1 MPRLSVVLVA
11 HGEQAHL
18 EELASSALHGDVE
31 LVVIDDA
38 SPDHGPELLDALA
51 VRDDRVRIHHLTERA
66 GLGEARNLAL
76 ELARGEYVWF
86 VNASDVLAPGA
97 PGRVLD
103 RLAEVEPDVLL
114 VGDRIEDALGHSR
127 RGPHA
132 ALVRRLTGVVTLD
145 EEPALAAAAPRAWD
159 KVLRRVGLGRF
170 APGRHGELTVTWP
183 ALLRARR
190 IAALAGASY
199 VRRELE
205 NATQVPGAPFEP
217 YEELLS
223 GADERTRRVVAP
235 AMARH
240 LLALLDRVPARD
252 RRDFFRQASEIFA
265 RARMG
270 DEPRPPGR
278 VDRLRL
284 ELLER
289 DAYAAY
295 RALGRGL
302 EARRR
307 APGLAA
313 VGGIRE
319 ARARVR
325 KASLE
330 HQYRAALRRPLD
342 PELAVYGAYWFR
354 GFSCNPRAIYERAAE
369 LVPHVRGVWV
379 VKQGATVPEGVEHVV
394 ANSPE
399 YFDAIARAGYL
410 VNNVNFPNHLVK
422 REGSVHVMTHH
433 GTPLKRMGLDLRYAH
448 HAGRRMDFDTL
459 LERCRRWD
467 FSVSSNRHSSLVW
480 ERVYPVPFE
489 TLEVGYPRNDA
500 LATATDEDAQRLREQ
515 LGIAP
520 GQTAVLYAPTHREY
534 RSGYAPTLDLGRL
547 AAALGDDHVVLA
559 RQHYFY
565 DADPLVRDL
574 HRAGRLLDVAS
585 HPSVEELCIA
595 SDVLLTD
602 YSSIMFDYAVLDRP
616 IVIHAPDWD
625 VYRELRGT
633 YFDLLAEPPGA
644 VARTE
649 DELVDLFASGA
660 VSDLEADQ
668 ARAAFRAR
676 FAALDDGRAAERVV
690 RRVWLGEREPAP
702 PPVPSPAR

>member
-1 MPRLSVVLVA
+1 MPRLSVVLVV

-18 EELASSALHGDVE
+18 DEVTSAALRGDDVE
-31 LVVIDDA
+31 LVVVDDA

-51 VRDDRVRIHHLTERA
+51 ARDERVRVHHLTERV

-76 ELARGEYVWF
+76 ELAVGEYVWF
-86 VNASDVLAPGA
+86 VNASDVPAPG
-97 PGRVLD
+97 GVLA
-103 RLAEVEPDVLL
+103 RLAETSPDVLL
-114 VGDRIEDALGHSR
+114 VGDRIEDVLGRSR

-132 ALVRRLTGVVTLD
+132 ALVRRLTGTVTLD
-145 EEPALAAAAPRAWD
+145 EEPGLADAAPRAWD
-159 KVLRRVGLGRF
+159 KVFRRDGLGRF
-170 APGRHGELTVTWP
+170 AAGRHGELTVSWP
-183 ALLRARR
+183 ALLGARR
-190 IAALAGASY
+190 IAAVPGTSY
-199 VRRELE
+199 MRRELE
-205 NATQVPGAPFEP
+205 NATRVPGSPFEA
-217 YEELLS
+217 YESVLR
-223 GADERTRRVVAP
+223 GADERTRRVVVP

-240 LLALLDRVPARD
+240 LLSLLDRIPEGE
-252 RRDFFRQASEIFA
+252 RREFFRRASELYRRHRTA
-265 RARMG
+265 
-270 DEPRPPGR
+270 DEPASPRHR
-278 VDRLRL
+278 
-284 ELLER
+284 LLER

-295 RALGRGL
+295 RLLDQGI

-307 APGLAA
+307 APSLAP
-313 VGGIRE
+313 VRK
-319 ARARVR
+319 ARGRLR

-330 HQYRAALRRPLD
+330 RHYRSRLRAPLD

-354 GFSCNPRAIYERAAE
+354 GYACNPRAIYERAAE

-379 VKQGATVPEGVEHVV
+379 VRPGATVPDGVEHVV
-394 ANSPE
+394 ANTPE

-410 VNNVNFPNHLVK
+410 VNNVNFPNNLVK

-433 GTPLKRMGLDLRYAH
+433 GTPLKRMGLDLRHAH
-448 HAGRRMDFDTL
+448 HAGRKMDFAAL

-467 FSVSSNRHSSLVW
+467 FSVSSNRHSTLIW

-500 LATATDEDAQRLREQ
+500 LANATDADAQRLRAE

-534 RSGYAPTLDLGRL
+534 RSGYEPALDLGRL

-574 HRAGRLLDVAS
+574 HRVGRLLDVAA

-644 VARTE
+644 VARTD

-660 VSDLEADQ
+660 AYDTAVAE

-676 FAALDDGRAAERVV
+676 FASLDDGRAAERVV
-690 RRVWLGEREPAP
+690 RRVWLGEREATQ
-702 PPVPSPAR
+702 PPVPSTA

>member
-1 MPRLSVVLVA
+1 MPRLSVILVV

-18 EELASSALHGDVE
+18 EEVTSAALVGDDLE
-31 LVVIDDA
+31 LVVVDDA

-51 VRDDRVRIHHLTERA
+51 AGDERVRVHHLSERA
-66 GLGEARNLAL
+66 GLGAARNLAL

-86 VNASDVLAPGA
+86 VNASDLPAPGGVLA
-97 PGRVLD
+97 
-103 RLAEVEPDVLL
+103 RLAETSPDVLL

-132 ALVRRLTGVVTLD
+132 ALVRRLSGTVTLD
-145 EEPALAAAAPRAWD
+145 QEPRLGDAAPRAWD
-159 KVLRRVGLGRF
+159 KIFRREALARF

-183 ALLRARR
+183 ALLRAQR
-190 IAALAGASY
+190 IAAAPGTSY
-199 VRRELE
+199 VRRELD
-205 NATQVPGAPFEP
+205 NATRVSGTPFEP
-217 YEELLS
+217 YDSLLA
-223 GADERTRRVVAP
+223 GADERTRGLVVP

-240 LLALLDRVPARD
+240 LLTLLDRVPERE
-252 RRDFFRQASEIFA
+252 RREFFRRASEVY
-265 RARMG
+265 RRHRSG
-270 DEPRPPGR
+270 DEPTGA
-278 VDRLRL
+278 RLK
-284 ELLER
+284 LLER

-295 RALGRGL
+295 RLLEQGV

-307 APGLAA
+307 APSLAPA
-313 VGGIRE
+313 RK
-319 ARARVR
+319 ARARLR

-330 HQYRAALRRPLD
+330 RHYRSRLRAPLD

-354 GFSCNPRAIYERAAE
+354 GYSCNPRAIYERAAE

-379 VKQGATVPEGVEHVV
+379 VKPGATVPDGVEHVV
-394 ANSPE
+394 ANTPE

-448 HAGRRMDFDTL
+448 HAGRKMDFAAL
-459 LERCRRWD
+459 LERSRRWD
-467 FSVSSNRHSSLVW
+467 FSVSSNRHSTLVW

-500 LATATDEDAQRLREQ
+500 LANAGDEDAQRLRAE

-534 RSGYAPTLDLGRL
+534 RSGYVPALDLGRL
-547 AAALGDDHVVLA
+547 ATALGDDHLVHA

-660 VSDLEADQ
+660 AYDDGAGR

-676 FAALDDGRAAERVV
+676 FASLDDGRAAERVV
-690 RRVWLGEREPAP
+690 RRVWLGEREAAQ
-702 PPVPSPAR
+702 PPVPSTA

>member
-1 MPRLSVVLVA
+1 MLVV

-18 EELASSALHGDVE
+18 EEIASSALHGDVE
-31 LVVIDDA
+31 LVVVDDA

-51 VRDDRVRIHHLTERA
+51 AGDDRVRVHHLAERI
-66 GLGEARNLAL
+66 GLGEGRNLGL

-86 VNASDVLAPGA
+86 VNASDVVAPTG
-97 PGRVLD
+97 VLE
-103 RLAEVEPDVLL
+103 RLEETSPDVLL
-114 VGDRIEDALGHSR
+114 VGDRIEDALGRSR
-127 RGPHA
+127 PGPNT
-132 ALVRRLTGVVTLD
+132 ALVRRLKDVVTLD
-145 EEPALAAAAPRAWD
+145 EEPRLADAAPRAWD
-159 KVLRRVGLGRF
+159 KVLRREGLGRF
-170 APGRHGELTVTWP
+170 AQGRHGELTVTWP

-190 IAALAGASY
+190 IAAAPGTSY
-199 VRRELE
+199 TRRELE
-205 NATQVPGAPFEP
+205 NATRVAGSPFES
-217 YEELLS
+217 YEALLE
-223 GADERTRRVVAP
+223 GADERARRLVVP

-240 LLALLDRVPARD
+240 LLALLDRVPEGE
-252 RRDFFRQASEIFA
+252 RREFFRRASELYARHRTGGHPPPAGRVA
-265 RARMG
+265 RA
-270 DEPRPPGR
+270 
-278 VDRLRL
+278 RL

-295 RALGRGL
+295 RLL
-302 EARRR
+302 EGGVRARRR
-307 APGLAA
+307 APALKAA
-313 VGGIRE
+313 GGIGITRS
-319 ARARVR
+319 RLR

-330 HQYRAALRRPLD
+330 RHYRSRLRQPLD

-354 GFSCNPRAIYERAAE
+354 GYACNPRAIYERAAE
-369 LVPHVRGVWV
+369 LVPNVRGVWV
-379 VKQGATVPEGVEHVV
+379 VRPGATVPDGVEHVV
-394 ANSPE
+394 ANTPE
-399 YFDAIARAGYL
+399 YFDLVARAGYL

-448 HAGRRMDFDTL
+448 HASRRHDFAAM
-459 LERCRRWD
+459 LERSRRWD
-467 FSVSSNRHSSLVW
+467 FSVSSNRHSTLVW

-500 LATATDEDAQRLREQ
+500 LANATEEDAQRLRAS
-515 LGIAP
+515 LGITP

-534 RSGYAPTLDLGRL
+534 RSGYEPALDLGRL

-585 HPSVEELCIA
+585 HASVEELCIA

-644 VARTE
+644 VARSD
-649 DELVDLFASGA
+649 DELLDVFASGA
-660 VSDLEADQ
+660 AYDAEAGSV
-668 ARAAFRAR
+668 RAAFRAR
-676 FAALDDGRAAERVV
+676 FASLDDGRAAERVV

-702 PPVPSPAR
+702 RPVPSSTR

>member
-1 MPRLSVVLVA
+1 MPRLSVVLVT

-18 EELASSALHGDVE
+18 EEIASSALHGDVE
-31 LVVIDDA
+31 LVVVDDA
-38 SPDHGPELLDALA
+38 SPDHASEVLDALA
-51 VRDDRVRIHHLTERA
+51 AQDERVRVHHLAERA
-66 GLGEARNLAL
+66 GLGQARNLGL
-76 ELARGEYVWF
+76 ELARSEYVWF
-86 VNASDVLAPGA
+86 VNASDVVAPRG
-97 PGRVLD
+97 VLE
-103 RLAEVEPDVLL
+103 RLEETSPDVLL
-114 VGDRIEDALGHSR
+114 LGDRVEDALGRSR

-132 ALVRRLTGVVTLD
+132 ALVKRLTGVVTLD
-145 EEPALAAAAPRAWD
+145 EEPRLADAAPRAWD
-159 KVLRRVGLGRF
+159 KVIRREGLGRF
-170 APGRHGELTVTWP
+170 ASGRHGELAVTWP

-190 IAALAGASY
+190 IAAVPGTSY
-199 VRRELE
+199 TRRELE
-205 NATQVPGAPFEP
+205 NATRVAGSPFEP
-217 YEELLS
+217 YESVLA
-223 GADERTRRVVAP
+223 GADERTRRIVVP

-240 LLALLDRVPARD
+240 LLSLLDRVPERE
-252 RRDFFRQASEIFA
+252 RREFFR
-265 RARMG
+265 RAGELYRRHRIG
-270 DEPRPPGR
+270 DEPAGTR
-278 VDRLRL
+278 VK
-284 ELLER
+284 LLER

-295 RALGRGL
+295 RLLEQGL

-307 APGLAA
+307 APALKRA
-313 VGGIRE
+313 GGIRRT
-319 ARARVR
+319 RARLR

-330 HQYRAALRRPLD
+330 RHYRSRLRRPLD

-354 GFSCNPRAIYERAAE
+354 GYSCNPRAIYERAAE
-369 LVPHVRGVWV
+369 LVPNVRGVWV
-379 VKQGATVPEGVEHVV
+379 VRPGATVPPGVEHVV
-394 ANSPE
+394 ANTPE
-399 YFDAIARAGYL
+399 YFDLIARAGYL

-448 HAGRRMDFDTL
+448 HASRRHDFAAL
-459 LERCRRWD
+459 LERSRRWD
-467 FSVSSNRHSSLVW
+467 FSVSSNRHSTLIW

-500 LATATDEDAQRLREQ
+500 LANATDEDAQRLRAE

-534 RSGYAPTLDLGRL
+534 RSGYEPALDLGRL

-585 HPSVEELCIA
+585 HASVEELCIA

-649 DELVDLFASGA
+649 AELLEAFASGA
-660 VSDLEADQ
+660 TYDADATQ
-668 ARAAFRAR
+668 ARAAFRPR
-676 FAALDDGRAAERVV
+676 FASLDDGRAAERVV
-690 RRVWLGEREPAP
+690 RRVWLGERDPAP
-702 PPVPSPAR
+702 PRVPLGAGPRPTPGTR

>member
-1 MPRLSVVLVA
+1 MLVV

-18 EELASSALHGDVE
+18 EEIASSALHGDVE
-31 LVVIDDA
+31 LVVVDDA

-51 VRDDRVRIHHLTERA
+51 AGDDRVRVHHLAERI
-66 GLGEARNLAL
+66 GLGEGRNLGL

-86 VNASDVLAPGA
+86 VNASDVVAPTG
-97 PGRVLD
+97 VLE
-103 RLAEVEPDVLL
+103 RLEETSPDVLL
-114 VGDRIEDALGHSR
+114 VGDRIEGALGRSR
-127 RGPHA
+127 PGPNT
-132 ALVRRLTGVVTLD
+132 ALVRRLKDVVTLD
-145 EEPALAAAAPRAWD
+145 EEPRLADAAPRAWD
-159 KVLRRVGLGRF
+159 KVLRREGLGRF
-170 APGRHGELTVTWP
+170 AQGRHGELTVTWP

-190 IAALAGASY
+190 IAAAPGTSY
-199 VRRELE
+199 TRRELE
-205 NATQVPGAPFEP
+205 NATRVAGSPFES
-217 YEELLS
+217 YEALLE
-223 GADERTRRVVAP
+223 GADERARRLVVP

-240 LLALLDRVPARD
+240 LLALLDRVPEGE
-252 RRDFFRQASEIFA
+252 RREFFRRASELYARHRTGGHPPPAGRVA
-265 RARMG
+265 RA
-270 DEPRPPGR
+270 
-278 VDRLRL
+278 RL

-295 RALGRGL
+295 RLL
-302 EARRR
+302 EGGVRARRR
-307 APGLAA
+307 APALKAA
-313 VGGIRE
+313 GGIGITRS
-319 ARARVR
+319 RLR

-330 HQYRAALRRPLD
+330 RHYRSRLRQPLD
-342 PELAVYGAYWFR
+342 LELAVYGAYWFR
-354 GFSCNPRAIYERAAE
+354 GYACNPRAIYERAAE
-369 LVPHVRGVWV
+369 LVPNVRGVWV
-379 VKQGATVPEGVEHVV
+379 VRPGATVPDGVEHVV
-394 ANSPE
+394 ANTPE
-399 YFDAIARAGYL
+399 YFDLVARAGYL

-448 HAGRRMDFDTL
+448 HASRRHDFAAM
-459 LERCRRWD
+459 LERSRRWD
-467 FSVSSNRHSSLVW
+467 FSVSSNRHSTLVW

-500 LATATDEDAQRLREQ
+500 LANATEEDAQRLRAS
-515 LGIAP
+515 LGITP

-534 RSGYAPTLDLGRL
+534 RSGYEPALDLGRL

-585 HPSVEELCIA
+585 HASVEELCIA

-644 VARTE
+644 IARSD
-649 DELVDLFASGA
+649 DELLDVFASGA
-660 VSDLEADQ
+660 AYDAEAGSV
-668 ARAAFRAR
+668 RAAFRAR
-676 FAALDDGRAAERVV
+676 FASLDDGRAAERVV

-702 PPVPSPAR
+702 RPVPSSTR

>member
-1 MPRLSVVLVA
+1 MPRLSVILVV

-18 EELASSALHGDVE
+18 EEVTSAALRGDELE
-31 LVVIDDA
+31 LVVVDDA
-38 SPDHGPELLDALA
+38 SPDHGPEMLDALA
-51 VRDDRVRIHHLTERA
+51 ARDERARVHHLTERV

-86 VNASDVLAPGA
+86 VNASDLPAPGGVLA
-97 PGRVLD
+97 
-103 RLAEVEPDVLL
+103 RLAATSPDVLL
-114 VGDRIEDALGHSR
+114 LGDRIEDTLGRSR

-132 ALVRRLTGVVTLD
+132 GLVRRLTGTTRLD
-145 EEPALAAAAPRAWD
+145 DEPRLADAAPRAWD
-159 KVLRRVGLGRF
+159 KVFRREGLGRV

-183 ALLRARR
+183 ALLRAQR
-190 IAALAGASY
+190 IAAVPGTSY

-205 NATQVPGAPFEP
+205 NAARVPGSPFEP
-217 YEELLS
+217 YERVLA
-223 GADERTRRVVAP
+223 GADERARRLVVP
-235 AMARH
+235 AMGRH
-240 LLALLDRVPARD
+240 LLALLDEAPN
-252 RRDFFRQASEIFA
+252 RREFFGRASELY
-265 RARMG
+265 RRHRTG
-270 DEPRPPGR
+270 DEPAGT
-278 VDRLRL
+278 RLR
-284 ELLER
+284 LLER

-295 RALGRGL
+295 RLLDQGV

-307 APGLAA
+307 APSLAP
-313 VGGIRE
+313 IRK
-319 ARARVR
+319 ARNRLR

-330 HQYRAALRRPLD
+330 RHYRSRLRAPLD

-354 GFSCNPRAIYERAAE
+354 GYSCNPRAIYERAAE
-369 LVPHVRGVWV
+369 LVPNVRGVWV
-379 VKQGATVPEGVEHVV
+379 VKPGATVPEGVEHVV
-394 ANSPE
+394 SGTPE

-448 HAGRRMDFDTL
+448 HAGRKVDFGAL
-459 LERCRRWD
+459 LERSRRWD
-467 FSVSSNRHSSLVW
+467 FSVSSNRHSTLIW

-500 LATATDEDAQRLREQ
+500 LANATDEDARRLRAE

-534 RSGYAPTLDLGRL
+534 RSGYVPTLDLGRL
-547 AAALGDDHVVLA
+547 TRGLGDDHVVLA

-574 HRAGRLLDVAS
+574 HRVGRLLDVAA

-644 VARTE
+644 VARTD

-660 VSDLEADQ
+660 AYDTAVAE

-676 FAALDDGRAAERVV
+676 FASLDDGRAAERVV
-690 RRVWLGEREPAP
+690 RRVWLGEREATQ
-702 PPVPSPAR
+702 PPVPSTA

>member
-1 MPRLSVVLVA
+1 MLVV

-18 EELASSALHGDVE
+18 EEIASSALHGDVE

-51 VRDDRVRIHHLTERA
+51 AGDDRVRVHHLAERI
-66 GLGEARNLAL
+66 GLGEGRNLGL

-86 VNASDVLAPGA
+86 VNASDVVAPTG
-97 PGRVLD
+97 VLE
-103 RLAEVEPDVLL
+103 RLEETSPDVLL
-114 VGDRIEDALGHSR
+114 VGDRVEDVLGRSR
-127 RGPHA
+127 PGPHT
-132 ALVRRLTGVVTLD
+132 ALVRRMKDVVTLD
-145 EEPALAAAAPRAWD
+145 DEPRLADAAPRAWD
-159 KVLRRVGLGRF
+159 KVLRREGLGRF
-170 APGRHGELTVTWP
+170 AQGRHGELTVTWP

-190 IAALAGASY
+190 IAAAPGTSY
-199 VRRELE
+199 IRRELE
-205 NATQVPGAPFEP
+205 NATRVAGSPFES
-217 YEELLS
+217 YEALLA
-223 GADERTRRVVAP
+223 GADERARRLVVP

-240 LLALLDRVPARD
+240 LLALLDRIPEGE
-252 RRDFFRQASEIFA
+252 RREFFRRASELYARHRTGGHPPPAGRVA
-265 RARMG
+265 RA
-270 DEPRPPGR
+270 
-278 VDRLRL
+278 RL

-295 RALGRGL
+295 RLL
-302 EARRR
+302 EEGIRARRR
-307 APGLAA
+307 APALKAA
-313 VGGIRE
+313 GGIGITRS
-319 ARARVR
+319 RLR

-330 HQYRAALRRPLD
+330 RHYRSRLRQPLD

-354 GFSCNPRAIYERAAE
+354 GYSCNPRAIYERAAE
-369 LVPHVRGVWV
+369 LVPNVRGVWV
-379 VKQGATVPEGVEHVV
+379 VRPGATVPDGVEHVV
-394 ANSPE
+394 ANTPE
-399 YFDAIARAGYL
+399 YLDLVARAGYL

-448 HAGRRMDFDTL
+448 HASRRHDFAAM
-459 LERCRRWD
+459 LERSRRWD
-467 FSVSSNRHSSLVW
+467 FSVSSNCHSTLVW

-500 LATATDEDAQRLREQ
+500 LANATEEDAQRLRAR
-515 LGIAP
+515 LGITP

-534 RSGYAPTLDLGRL
+534 RSGFEPALDVGRL

-585 HPSVEELCIA
+585 HASVEELCIA

-644 VARTE
+644 VARSD
-649 DELVDLFASGA
+649 DELLDVFASGA
-660 VSDLEADQ
+660 AYDAESGST
-668 ARAAFRAR
+668 RAAFRAR
-676 FAALDDGRAAERVV
+676 FASLDDGRAAERVV

-702 PPVPSPAR
+702 RPVPSSTR

>member
-1 MPRLSVVLVA
+1 MPRLSVVLVV

-18 EELASSALHGDVE
+18 EEIATSALHGDVE
-31 LVVIDDA
+31 LVVVDDA

-51 VRDDRVRIHHLTERA
+51 AGDDRVRVHHLAERI
-66 GLGEARNLAL
+66 GLGEGRNLGL

-86 VNASDVLAPGA
+86 VNASDVVAPTG
-97 PGRVLD
+97 VLE
-103 RLAEVEPDVLL
+103 RLEETSPDVLL
-114 VGDRIEDALGHSR
+114 VGDRIEDALGRSR
-127 RGPHA
+127 PGPHT
-132 ALVRRLTGVVTLD
+132 ALVRRLKDVVTLD
-145 EEPALAAAAPRAWD
+145 EEPRLADAAPRAWD
-159 KVLRRVGLGRF
+159 KVLRREGLGRF
-170 APGRHGELTVTWP
+170 AQGRHAELTVTWP

-190 IAALAGASY
+190 IAAAPGTSY
-199 VRRELE
+199 TRRELE
-205 NATQVPGAPFEP
+205 NATRVAGSPFEP
-217 YEELLS
+217 YEALLE
-223 GADERTRRVVAP
+223 GTDERARRLVAP

-240 LLALLDRVPARD
+240 LLALLDRVPESE
-252 RRDFFRQASEIFA
+252 RREFFRRASKLYARHRTGGHPPPAGRVA
-265 RARMG
+265 RA
-270 DEPRPPGR
+270 
-278 VDRLRL
+278 RL

-295 RALGRGL
+295 RLL
-302 EARRR
+302 EGGIRARRR
-307 APGLAA
+307 APTLKAA
-313 VGGIRE
+313 GGIGITRS
-319 ARARVR
+319 RLR

-330 HQYRAALRRPLD
+330 RHYRSRLRQPLD

-354 GFSCNPRAIYERAAE
+354 GYSCNPRAIYERAAE
-369 LVPHVRGVWV
+369 LVPNVRGVWV
-379 VKQGATVPEGVEHVV
+379 VRPGATVPDEVEHVV
-394 ANSPE
+394 ANTPE
-399 YFDAIARAGYL
+399 YFDLVARAGYL

-448 HAGRRMDFDTL
+448 HASRRHDFAAM
-459 LERCRRWD
+459 LERSRRWD
-467 FSVSSNRHSSLVW
+467 FSVSSNRHSTLVW

-500 LATATDEDAQRLREQ
+500 LANATEEDAQRLRAS
-515 LGIAP
+515 LGIVP

-534 RSGYAPTLDLGRL
+534 RSGYEPAFDLGRL

-585 HPSVEELCIA
+585 HASVEELCIA

-616 IVIHAPDWD
+616 IVIHAPDWN

-644 VARTE
+644 VARSD
-649 DELVDLFASGA
+649 DELLDVFASGA
-660 VSDLEADQ
+660 AYDAEARS

-676 FAALDDGRAAERVV
+676 FASLDDGRAAERVV
-690 RRVWLGEREPAP
+690 RRVWLGGREPAP
-702 PPVPSPAR
+702 RPVPSSTR

>member
-1 MPRLSVVLVA
+1 MLVV

-18 EELASSALHGDVE
+18 EQIASSALYGDVE
-31 LVVIDDA
+31 LVVVDDA

-51 VRDDRVRIHHLTERA
+51 VRDERVRVHHLAERV
-66 GLGEARNLAL
+66 GLGEGRNLGV

-86 VNASDVLAPGA
+86 VNASDVVAPRG
-97 PGRVLD
+97 VLE
-103 RLAEVEPDVLL
+103 RLEETSPDVLL
-114 VGDRIEDALGHSR
+114 LGDRVEDALGRSR
-127 RGPHA
+127 PGPHA
-132 ALVRRLTGVVTLD
+132 ALAKRLQGVVTLD
-145 EEPALAAAAPRAWD
+145 EEPRLAAAAPRAWD
-159 KVLRRVGLGRF
+159 KVMRRDGLGRF

-190 IAALAGASY
+190 IAAVPGTSY
-199 VRRELE
+199 TRRELE
-205 NATQVPGAPFEP
+205 NATRVAGDPFGP
-217 YEELLS
+217 YASVLD
-223 GADERTRRVVAP
+223 GADERTRRLVVP

-240 LLALLDRVPARD
+240 FLSLLDRVPENQ
-252 RRDFFRQASEIFA
+252 RRDFFHRASELYS
-265 RARMG
+265 RHRTG
-270 DEPRPPGR
+270 DEPAGTR
-278 VDRLRL
+278 VK
-284 ELLER
+284 LLER

-295 RALGRGL
+295 RLLEQGL

-307 APGLAA
+307 VPALRAP
-313 VGGIRE
+313 RK
-319 ARARVR
+319 ARARLR
-325 KASLE
+325 TASLE
-330 HQYRAALRRPLD
+330 RHYRSRLRQPLD

-354 GFSCNPRAIYERAAE
+354 GYSCNPRAIYERASE
-369 LVPHVRGVWV
+369 LVPQVHGVWV
-379 VKQGATVPEGVEHVV
+379 VRKGATVPPGVEHVV
-394 ANSPE
+394 AGSPE
-399 YFDAIARAGYL
+399 YFDLIARAGYL

-448 HAGRRMDFDTL
+448 HASRRHDFAAL
-459 LERCRRWD
+459 LERTRRWD
-467 FSVSSNRHSSLVW
+467 FSVSSNRHSTLIW

-500 LATATDEDAQRLREQ
+500 LANATDEDAQRLRAE

-534 RSGYAPTLDLGRL
+534 RSGYEPALDLGRL
-547 AAALGDDHVVLA
+547 AAGLGDDHVVLA

-574 HRAGRLLDVAS
+574 DRAGRLIDVAS
-585 HPSVEELCIA
+585 HASVEELCIA

-649 DELVDLFASGA
+649 GELLDAFASGA
-660 VSDLEADQ
+660 VYDADATH

-702 PPVPSPAR
+702 PPVPSGTR

>member
-1 MPRLSVVLVA
+1 MLVV

-18 EELASSALHGDVE
+18 EEIASSALHGDVE
-31 LVVIDDA
+31 LVVVDDA

-51 VRDDRVRIHHLTERA
+51 AGDDRVRVHHLTERI
-66 GLGEARNLAL
+66 GLGEGRNLGL
-76 ELARGEYVWF
+76 ELARGEHVWF
-86 VNASDVLAPGA
+86 VNASDVIAPTG
-97 PGRVLD
+97 VLE
-103 RLAEVEPDVLL
+103 RLEETSPDVLL
-114 VGDRIEDALGHSR
+114 VGDRIEDALGGSR
-127 RGPHA
+127 QGPNT
-132 ALVRRLTGVVTLD
+132 ALVRRLKDVVTLD
-145 EEPALAAAAPRAWD
+145 EEPRLADAAPRAWD
-159 KVLRRVGLGRF
+159 KVLRREGLGRF
-170 APGRHGELTVTWP
+170 AQGRHGELTLTWP

-190 IAALAGASY
+190 IAAAPGTSY
-199 VRRELE
+199 TRRELE
-205 NATQVPGAPFEP
+205 NATRVAGSPFES
-217 YEELLS
+217 YEALLE
-223 GADERTRRVVAP
+223 GADERARRLVVP

-240 LLALLDRVPARD
+240 LLALLDRVPEGE
-252 RRDFFRQASEIFA
+252 RREFFRRASELYVRHRTGGHPPPA
-265 RARMG
+265 GGVVRA
-270 DEPRPPGR
+270 
-278 VDRLRL
+278 RL

-295 RALGRGL
+295 RLL
-302 EARRR
+302 EGGVRARRR
-307 APGLAA
+307 APALKAA
-313 VGGIRE
+313 GGIGITRS
-319 ARARVR
+319 RLR

-330 HQYRAALRRPLD
+330 RHYRSRLRQPLD

-354 GFSCNPRAIYERAAE
+354 GYACNPRAIYERAAE
-369 LVPHVRGVWV
+369 LVPNVRGVWV
-379 VKQGATVPEGVEHVV
+379 VRPGATVPDGVEHVV
-394 ANSPE
+394 ANTPE
-399 YFDAIARAGYL
+399 YFDLVARAGYL

-448 HAGRRMDFDTL
+448 HASRRHDFAAM
-459 LERCRRWD
+459 LERSRRWD
-467 FSVSSNRHSSLVW
+467 FSVSSNRHSTLVW

-500 LATATDEDAQRLREQ
+500 LANATAEDAQRLRAS
-515 LGIAP
+515 LGITP

-534 RSGYAPTLDLGRL
+534 RSGYEPALDLGRL

-585 HPSVEELCIA
+585 HASVEELCIA
-595 SDVLLTD
+595 SDMLLTD

-644 VARTE
+644 VARSD
-649 DELVDLFASGA
+649 DELLDVFASGA
-660 VSDLEADQ
+660 AYDAD
-668 ARAAFRAR
+668 AGSVRAAFRAR
-676 FAALDDGRAAERVV
+676 FASLDDGRAAERVV

-702 PPVPSPAR
+702 RPVPSSTR